1 MRLPLLSVTPRIAKY
16 EDSLV
21 ARTSLL
27 GLLLTL
33 TFLHR
38 TVIVDP
44 QKKSVVIRHRLFWCL
59 ASERRIPFKRVESLS
74 YDYEDWNPSTGMG
87 FTGDTTDCFTVK
99 LNLTD
104 GKQVHLFHF
113 VGEGTFI
120 NNSALPDWMYW
131 SDFAFDAAGDQADK
145 SRAYVTVLQQLLK
158 VPLR

>member
-1 MRLPLLSVTPRIAKY
+1 MRFSLLSVTPRIDNDEEK
-16 EDSLV
+16 LV
-21 ARTSLL
+21 ARTSLM

-38 TVIVDP
+38 AVIVDP
-44 QKKSVVIRHRLFWCL
+44 KRKSVIIRRRLFWFL
-59 ASERRIPFKRVESLS
+59 TSERKVPFKRIESLS

-99 LNLTD
+99 LNLTN

-113 VGEGTFI
+113 FGEGTFV
-120 NNSALPDWMYW
+120 NNSIYPDWMYW
-131 SDFAFDAAGDQADK
+131 SDFAFDAAGDQAEK
-145 SRAYVTVLQQLLK
+145 SRAYVTVLQKLLN